1 MRETWRLLWQ
11 TALLAGIAWLM
22 GWIVRVTGLP
32 VPGNI
37 LGIVVIFALLCCGV
51 LKEQWFD
58 TASPFLLRHMIFFF
72 VPLTVGLM
80 DCYEIF
86 IDSGST
92 LIVAL
97 LVSFFVPL
105 ALVGALGSVLYKKV
119 DTPEAP
125 QDTSKETKPCGS

>member
-22 GWIVRVTGLP
+22 GWVVRATGLP

-37 LGIVVIFALLCCGV
+37 LGIIVIFTLLCCGV
-51 LKEQWFD
+51 FKERWFD
-58 TASPFLLRHMIFFF
+58 TAAPFLQKHMMFFF

-86 IDSGST
+86 LDNGLV

-105 ALVGALGSVLYKKV
+105 ALVGALGSLLYKKGE
-119 DTPEAP
+119 TAREG
-125 QDTSKETKPCGS
+125 QTSCGS